1 MIISLNIT
9 LPPELFFSSIKKA
22 VFQTMPYIINIVFFP
37 LSTLL
42 TSSQSPALVT
52 TYLMTGLPF
61 LIPYRHIAGHTY
73 LA

>member
-1 MIISLNIT
+1 MIISSNIT
-9 LPPELFFSSIKKA
+9 LPPELSYQRPSSRLCRILS
-22 VFQTMPYIINIVFFP
+22 ICFFP

-42 TSSQSPALVT
+42 TSSPSPVLVT

-61 LIPYRHIAGHTY
+61 LIPYRHIAGHPY